1 MTGPAAEVFYL
12 AICQDCTPI
21 LPQPFFDETKRDQWL
36 AAHVSGTGHRVRT
49 AVETRA

>member
-1 MTGPAAEVFYL
+1 MSDTPQVFYL

-21 LPQPFFDETKRDQWL
+21 LPQPFSDETERDQWL
-36 AAHVSGTGHRVRT
+36 AAHAGGTGHRVWT